1 MKKLFKINRN
11 LKQRTMIADDN
22 GLGGTYIAVEGNKG
36 SGGRYIFK
44 STMWCDVLTHQ
55 TVRGSS
61 LRTKDK

>member
-1 MKKLFKINRN
+1 
-11 LKQRTMIADDN
+11 MIADDN